1 MRLRSTAGAPHQ
13 LASGGTAGSASTL
26 RPRARDSHNFARLAV
41 DHGFLAET
49 EVHQV
54 EAHARSQGLALH
66 DAAVDLGLL
75 NPEDAGM
82 LAALQGGFALLPEND
97 QRVDPLVVAAF
108 DPADPYAAKIRTV
121 RAKIR
126 AVAKE
131 GDPAALRLA
140 VLAIDAGDEAAIM
153 AANLAVVL
161 AQMDGQ
167 TMLIDVDMGR
177 PSLDR
182 LFRIANKAGLAEQ
195 LMGSA
200 ALLPAAKTAV
210 EGLWLMTAGRASGSA
225 ASLVTRGPLAET
237 ANGWGLRDTSM
248 LFYLAERKGD
258 QTPYGSI
265 LAGFDAVVIV
275 ARRGDTAI
283 ADMRRVID
291 DLDRHSVPIAGTVIA

>member
-1 MRLRSTAGAPHQ
+1 
-13 LASGGTAGSASTL
+13 
-26 RPRARDSHNFARLAV
+26 V
-41 DHGFLAET
+41 EHGFLAET
-49 EVHQV
+49 EVHRV

-75 NPEDAGM
+75 NADEAGI
-82 LAALQGGFALLPEND
+82 LAALQGGFTLLQESD
-97 QRVDPLVVAAF
+97 ERVDPLVVTAF
-108 DPADPYAAKIRTV
+108 DPANPYAAKMRTI
-121 RAKIR
+121 RAKMR
-126 AVAKE
+126 AAAKDA
-131 GDPAALRLA
+131 DPASLRMA

-182 LFRIANKAGLAEQ
+182 LFRVANKAGLAEQ

-200 ALLPAAKTAV
+200 ALLPAAKTAI

-225 ASLVTRGPLAET
+225 TSLITRGPLAET

-248 LFYLAERKGD
+248 LFYLAERKGE

-283 ADMRRVID
+283 ADMRRIID
-291 DLDRHSVPIAGTVIA
+291 DLDSHGVPIAGTVIA